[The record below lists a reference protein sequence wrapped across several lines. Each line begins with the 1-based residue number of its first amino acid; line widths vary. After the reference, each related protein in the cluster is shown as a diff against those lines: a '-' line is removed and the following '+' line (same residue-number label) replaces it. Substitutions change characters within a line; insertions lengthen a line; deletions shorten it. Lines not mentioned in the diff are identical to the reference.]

1 MPNVGDTGNGATF
14 TLTTQ
19 TAMNSYKI
27 KQIQIGEISID
38 MLDVSVLAS
47 SGDMERIASDLRKHA
62 DWTLTC
68 VKNHA
73 ATAVTVTGL
82 QDTATVTFPVQ
93 STQTTTTAA
102 NVAASGVIVSW
113 KLPDLANGAVQEE
126 VFKFAPDGDT
136 GPTYTRG
143 A

>member
-1 MPNVGDTGNGATF
+1 MALVGDTGNGATF

-27 KQIQIGEISID
+27 ESIQIGEITLD
-38 MLDVSVLAS
+38 MLDVSVLS
-47 SGDMERIASDLRKHA
+47 TSGDMERIASDLRKHG

-73 ATAVTVTGL
+73 ATAVTVIGA
-82 QDTATVTFPVQ
+82 QDTATVTFPVFP
-93 STQTTTTAA
+93 TQTTTTAA
-102 NVAASGVIVSW
+102 NVAASGYITSW
-113 KLPDLANGAVQEE
+113 KLPDLNNGVVQKE
-126 VFKFAPDGDT
+126 VFKFSPDGET

>member
-1 MPNVGDTGNGATF
+1 MALVGDTGNGATF

-27 KQIQIGEISID
+27 ESIQIGDITID
-38 MLDVSVLAS
+38 MLAVSVLS
-47 SGDMERIASDLRKHA
+47 TSGDEERIASDLRKHG

-102 NVAASGVIVSW
+102 NIAASGVITSW
-113 KLPDLANGAVQEE
+113 KLPDLNNGVVQKEI
-126 VFKFAPDGDT
+126 FKFSPDGET